1 MRLSIVSIYLVI
13 PILLSCQEMNYK
25 NNDFMITNTVVKH
38 LDDLQLTV
46 WEITVK
52 GEAGETQPQKAGQL
66 DGAPCFGIRISHEL
80 KISRRRI

>member
-46 WEITVK
+46 WEITVT
-52 GEAGETQPQKAGQL
+52 GEAGRNSTPKSG
-66 DGAPCFGIRISHEL
+66 SV
-80 KISRRRI
+80 RRSSLSWGMYFLQV